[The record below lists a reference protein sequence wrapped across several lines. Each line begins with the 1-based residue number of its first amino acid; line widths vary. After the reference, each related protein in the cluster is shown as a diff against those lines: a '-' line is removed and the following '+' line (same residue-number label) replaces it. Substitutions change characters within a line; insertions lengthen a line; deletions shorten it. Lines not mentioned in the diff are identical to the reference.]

1 MVNHPSGN
9 SSVGFAATFPARE
22 GKGRSVIANA
32 VKQPWAG
39 SPPLRHATRATSPAS
54 TGEHTRRL
62 EYVRL
67 YKPLRPLLRGLPRP
81 ARGLAMTV
89 NKQHN
94 KSLNITIKTE
104 IASDGRKPPMKYV
117 RHTSAE
123 R

>member
-32 VKQPWAG
+32 VKQ
-39 SPPLRHATRATSPAS
+39 S
-54 TGEHTRRL
+54 RRL